1 MDMDKLNEVYEEV
14 LGTGPALEEVED
26 AGAAPAGKGDAAYSQ
41 EDYGDDTEDGI
52 DPRDA
57 STAIEDKGAVETED
71 EEFESEEVD
80 DEEYED
86 IPERLVEA
94 GRAGNLSERDIIEL
108 SETHPE
114 VLEALARAQEAQP
127 AAPPQQQKS
136 VQKETTQEAPAGSFE
151 PLKLDFDDDDMDEL
165 GERSVKII
173 STLVDKVNSL
183 GSQVAEQGQAT
194 KGVLEQGVQDK
205 IRAIDETFDTMC
217 EDIPA
222 LGATATLTADQKAN
236 RVFAFNA
243 ARAAM
248 GAYGDM
254 SLEQALTVGA
264 NALRGQQTDTQVKA
278 KIISGLNKNKKRFIS
293 RGRGQKKAPPRKS
306 VDERAL
312 ESINRVLDD
321 PKYHSQS

>member
-1 MDMDKLNEVYEEV
+1 MDMDKLNEVYDKV
-14 LGTGPALEEVED
+14 LGIGPAIEEVED

-41 EDYGDDTEDGI
+41 EDYGDATEDGT

-57 STAIEDKGAVETED
+57 STEIEDEEPVDTED
-71 EEFESEEVD
+71 EEFESEDVE

-86 IPERLVEA
+86 IPPRLVEA
-94 GRAGNLSERDIIEL
+94 GRAANLSERDIIEL

-114 VLEALARAQEAQP
+114 ALEALARAQEVQQV
-127 AAPPQQQKS
+127 APPPRQKS
-136 VQKETTQEAPAGSFE
+136 AQKETTQEAPAGSFE

-165 GERSVKII
+165 GERSIKII
-173 STLVDKVNSL
+173 NTLVDKVNSL
-183 GSQVAEQGQAT
+183 GAQVAEQGQAT

-205 IRAIDETFDTMC
+205 IRAIDDTFDTMVG
-217 EDIPA
+217 DIPA
-222 LGATATLTADQKAN
+222 LGNTATLNADQRAN

-254 SLEQALTVGA
+254 SLEQALTIGA

-278 KIISGLNKNKKRFIS
+278 KIIAGLNKNKKRFIA
-293 RGRGQKKAPPRKS
+293 RGHGQRKATPHRT
-306 VDERAL
+306 VEERSIEA
-312 ESINRVLDD
+312 INRVLDD
-321 PKYHSQS
+321 PKYH